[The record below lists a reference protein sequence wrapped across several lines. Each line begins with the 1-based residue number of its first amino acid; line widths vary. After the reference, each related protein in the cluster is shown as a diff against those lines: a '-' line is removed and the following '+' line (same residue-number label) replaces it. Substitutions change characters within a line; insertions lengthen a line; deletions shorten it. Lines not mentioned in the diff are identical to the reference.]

1 MFVDF
6 YVFTSFW
13 LNLSDWNLKLFWTSK
28 QNNFRFRSSKFN
40 QKWVKTQISTNNHMS
55 SFGLIEKNVELSHIF
70 LAVKRWIIHSSS
82 AEPNWATAPFGLA
95 QWFESLYK
103 AKQLTYRHWV
113 NLGLKFLRPL
123 FSHLQSDWFTII
135 WELCCDCLT
144 AVKFLV
150 EGICNF
156 SNWILK
162 NIPIFQWIHSMFT
175 VLNTYTYLALH
186 IICFVNFILVTPFFC
201 ILVIFFVTLVAWFS
215 LRCVPGFFP
224 SCPSCLAKCLLLKK
238 VNKQKMTKIQKN

>member
-1 MFVDF
+1 M
-6 YVFTSFW
+6 SNSS
-13 LNLSDWNLKLFWTSK
+13 LWTSTIVR
-28 QNNFRFRSSKFN
+28 N
-40 QKWVKTQISTNNHMS
+40 
-55 SFGLIEKNVELSHIF
+55 
-70 LAVKRWIIHSSS
+70 
-82 AEPNWATAPFGLA
+82 
-95 QWFESLYK
+95 K

-113 NLGLKFLRPL
+113 NLGLKFVQPL

-186 IICFVNFILVTPFFC
+186 IICFVNFILVTPFFG

-215 LRCVPGFFP
+215 LRCVPFFSVLP
-224 SCPSCLAKCLLLKK
+224 CKMHTYKK
-238 VNKQKMTKIQKN
+238 SKQTQDDQNTKKRCYQNEMNKTIDS